1 MTKPKQQTFA
11 VNFRISLDIGFEIKA
26 ESFQDAVTYAHAD
39 LGDIS
44 YNTWQCKSCYG
55 TGLKRPGE
63 DIVDRLIYNSTSED
77 AELVS
82 LVEDSAEAA
91 AVIIALRKKL
101 KVQET

>member
-1 MTKPKQQTFA
+1 MNAYHMLKEELELRKCETCRGLGTC
-11 VNFRISLDIGFEIKA
+11 D
-26 ESFQDAVTYAHAD
+26 DAD